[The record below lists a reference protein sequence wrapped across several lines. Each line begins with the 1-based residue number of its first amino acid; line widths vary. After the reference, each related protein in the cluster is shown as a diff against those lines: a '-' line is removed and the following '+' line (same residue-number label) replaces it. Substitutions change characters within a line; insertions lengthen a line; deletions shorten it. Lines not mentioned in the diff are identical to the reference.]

1 MKNIFV
7 NGCFD
12 IIHRGHIELFKYAKS
27 LGGLLHVAI
36 DSDERVK
43 QKKGNSRPVNTQQ
56 DRLFILQSLKYIDL
70 VYIFDSDNELVSL
83 IKDIKPDIMIV
94 GSDWKN
100 DKIIGSEYARE
111 LRFFERIERYS
122 TTKLIQSIAYR

>member
-27 LGGLLHVAI
+27 LGDLLHVAI

-100 DKIIGSEYARE
+100 NKIIGSEYARE
-111 LRFFERIERYS
+111 LRFFERIEKYS

>member
-100 DKIIGSEYARE
+100 NKIIGSEYARE
-111 LRFFERIERYS
+111 LRFFERIEKYS